1 MRRSVD
7 PLVTKSVAEAIGRV
21 RSMRPA
27 TLALLVGALS
37 LPRVI
42 ETLRSFLIHE
52 IGLRFGGIFD
62 VIAQLLEFLSAV
74 AWFVFGL
81 VLIRYFWNDA
91 RNSTTSLADAWSE
104 TVANWRTIL
113 LVVLIVVLL
122 YAAVGALGTAIN
134 AGLQALDWGYSGGV
148 AWWELAIVL
157 PYYLSAMS
165 VITATVLW
173 SLPLAVIGKRGA
185 VKVVKRSFA
194 FTFRRPASSLAAAGI
209 VILPPVIATVILPP
223 VIVAVVGTVLAQ
235 GIRIA
240 YLVAHVAGAALQ
252 LYSIVYLATF
262 LAAETNPVLQDPD
275 SKAENE

>member
-1 MRRSVD
+1 MKRSVD
-7 PLVTKSVAEAIGRV
+7 PLVTKSVTEAIGRA

-157 PYYLSAMS
+157 PYYLGAMS

-173 SLPLAVIGKRGA
+173 SLPLAVIGQRGA

-209 VILPPVIATVILPP
+209 VILPPVIVIRVATALVRGIWIAHLVVDIAATV
-223 VIVAVVGTVLAQ
+223 
-235 GIRIA
+235 
-240 YLVAHVAGAALQ
+240 LQ
-252 LYSIVYLATF
+252 LFSIVYLATF
-262 LAAETNPVLQDPD
+262 LAAENNPVLENSDN
-275 SKAENE
+275 KGENE